1 MTRFEFQLLSEAEK
15 LESLYQE
22 GTYIGKRRI
31 LDSSSILYQLD
42 GFYVEVLYQKYR
54 CQIRQIRCS
63 ENTILLDPYLE
74 QVGLPVFN

>member
-15 LESLYQE
+15 LERLYQE

-74 QVGLPVFN
+74 QIGLPVFN

>member
-74 QVGLPVFN
+74 QIGLPVFN